1 MSRIISAGKEGG
13 KMAVWRFVTN
23 HALVLSLLDQHPSI
37 TARELALRIE
47 ITERAV
53 RKIIADL
60 ESEGYIAKE
69 KEGRRVRY
77 SIDAG
82 VPMRHPTQRDKSIG
96 NLLHVLGGNGKF
108 HSPKKTR
115 VA

>member
-1 MSRIISAGKEGG
+1 MSRTIPAKKGG
-13 KMAVWRFVTN
+13 AKMAVWTFVTN
-23 HALVLSLLDQHPSI
+23 HALVLSFLAQHPSI
-37 TARELALRIE
+37 TARDLALQIG

-60 ESEGYIAKE
+60 ESEGYIVKE

-77 SIDAG
+77 NIDAG
-82 VPMRHPTQRDKSIG
+82 VPMRHHTQRDKSIG

-108 HSPKKTR
+108 PSPKKSR